1 MTDQIDLWCGEFGNQ
16 YHKRNV
22 AVAVAR
28 KVGLHNLWTWVFNF
42 IDDEKPMNILEIGAG
57 TGANLD
63 LIANL
68 RIDDRL
74 NAVEVNKEAAFQL
87 FNNRNVMRVW
97 NCSWQDARIES
108 FKHDKYDIVFTSG
121 VLIHVHP
128 NDRIEFMQK
137 IVDVGSKWIVAIEYM
152 SNETKEILYRGEK
165 SALWSGDY
173 RMHYENFGLECVG
186 EKYFS
191 KDSGLDDVKAII
203 MRKK

>member
-16 YHKRNV
+16 YHKRNIDV
-22 AVAVAR
+22 AVSR
-28 KVGLHNLWTWVFNF
+28 KAGLHNLWAWIFNF
-42 IDDEKPMNILEIGAG
+42 IDDESPMKILEIGAG

-63 LIANL
+63 IIANL
-68 RIDDRL
+68 RMDDKL
-74 NAVEVNKEAAFQL
+74 SAVEVNKEAAFQL

-97 NCSWQDARIES
+97 NCSWQDARVES
-108 FKHDKYDIVFTSG
+108 FTHAQYDLVFTSG

-137 IVDVGSKWIVAIEYM
+137 IVDVGSKWVVAIEYI

-173 RMHYENFGLECVG
+173 KLHYENLGLEFVG